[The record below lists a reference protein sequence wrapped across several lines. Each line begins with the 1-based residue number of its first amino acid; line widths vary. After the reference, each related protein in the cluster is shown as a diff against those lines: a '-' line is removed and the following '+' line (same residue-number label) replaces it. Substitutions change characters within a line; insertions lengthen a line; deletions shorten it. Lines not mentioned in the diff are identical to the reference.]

1 MGVKF
6 VVSFKFSRCS
16 ELGNNLFYERN
27 NVKDCK
33 MVGLAFSLRV
43 PNELLGNSRF
53 HLTLRN

>member
-1 MGVKF
+1 MGMKS
-6 VVSFKFSRCS
+6 VVSLKFSRCS

-43 PNELLGNSRF
+43 PNELLGNLCF